1 MKKVLFIANSLV
13 DGMML
18 SYFMPY
24 IIERGVAVINPNDT
38 PQIPIQ
44 RWYEQEVQT
53 LENIDKFYKFK
64 FEDTE
69 IDFKFVVQAY
79 EDINQYMRFAKEQ
92 TQQEGYDK
100 VFLFARRL
108 FIEGVEKN
116 DFTNI
121 DKNILEV
128 IYLNVS
134 EAIHTKNN
142 TLRNFLKDNKVISC
156 SNISYTNT
164 NFYYEPFLN
173 LIYSYYQ
180 YGFDFY
186 PYNKLDIKKQNLI
199 GMYLKKNYKVSR
211 DKMHNDIQSKF
222 INKNVDRELLEI
234 YKESKRPNFFTKFN
248 CLHTPAWDSRC
259 HTTSYLDYITSVCA
273 YTFETTNF
281 EEFIFPYQSLN
292 RQYITEKTLKAILY
306 SKMDIPF
313 IMDMNPINFVELH
326 EMGFWFLNSEFY
338 NESIKMYY
346 NDELPCYSHME
357 ESVIDASIYLKSLKE
372 EYKTNTEVH
381 KHLMKTYGHKLQ
393 KNVKLLKEIL
403 SSYSKKENVL
413 NLIKNGNRN

>member
-1 MKKVLFIANSLV
+1 MKKVLFIANSLI

-24 IIERGVAVINPNDT
+24 IVERGVAVINPNDT

-44 RWYEQEVQT
+44 RWYEQESQT
-53 LENIDKFYKFK
+53 LENIDKFYQFK

-69 IDFKFVVQAY
+69 IHFKLITQQY
-79 EDINQYMRFAKEQ
+79 ENINGYMQFAKEQ

-134 EAIHTKNN
+134 EANHTKNN
-142 TLRNFLKDNKVISC
+142 TLRNFLKDKKVISC
-156 SNISYTNT
+156 SNVSYTNT

-186 PYNKLDIKKQNLI
+186 PYNKLDVKKQNLI

-211 DKMHNDIQSKF
+211 DKTYSDIQSKF
-222 INKNVDRELLEI
+222 INKNIDTDLLQI

-248 CLHTPAWDSRC
+248 CLHTPAWDSKC

-273 YTFETTNF
+273 FGFETTNF

-313 IMDMNPINFVELH
+313 IMDMNPFNFIELH
-326 EMGFWFLNSEFY
+326 EMGFWFLNSEFFDFTKTKFIDEASENMKNSIFKSIEYILELYKNNNSDLDKTHSELKTLYGDKMQNNY
-338 NESIKMYY
+338 NLFMEYLVKPY
-346 NDELPCYSHME
+346 NCE
-357 ESVIDASIYLKSLKE
+357 K
-372 EYKTNTEVH
+372 
-381 KHLMKTYGHKLQ
+381 
-393 KNVKLLKEIL
+393 
-403 SSYSKKENVL
+403 
-413 NLIKNGNRN
+413 LIKFVLKDE

>member
-1 MKKVLFIANSLV
+1 MKKVLFIANSSM

-24 IIERGVAVINPNDT
+24 IVERGVAVINPSDT
-38 PQIPIQ
+38 PQIPIK

-64 FEDTE
+64 FEDIE
-69 IDFKFVVQAY
+69 IDFKFVVQQY
-79 EDINQYMRFAKEQ
+79 ENINGYMQFAKEQ
-92 TQQEGYDK
+92 TQKEGYDK

-156 SNISYTNT
+156 SNVSYTNP

-186 PYNKLDIKKQNLI
+186 PYNKLDVKKQNLI

-211 DKMHNDIQSKF
+211 DKMYSDIQSKF
-222 INKNVDRELLEI
+222 VNKNVDTNLLEI
-234 YKESKRPNFFTKFN
+234 YKESKRPDFFTKFN
-248 CLHTPAWDSRC
+248 CLHTPAWDSKC

-273 YTFETTNF
+273 FAFETTNF

-306 SKMDIPF
+306 SKMNIPF
-313 IMDMNPINFVELH
+313 IMDMNPFNFVELH
-326 EMGFWFLNSEFY
+326 EMGFWFLNSEFFDFSKTKFIDEASK
-338 NESIKMYY
+338 NMKKSIFKSVEYIL
-346 NDELPCYSHME
+346 EL
-357 ESVIDASIYLKSLKE
+357 
-372 EYKTNTEVH
+372 YKNNNSD
-381 KHLMKTYGHKLQ
+381 LDKTHSEL
-393 KNVKLLKEIL
+393 KLLYGDKMQNNHNLFMDYLVKPHNCE
-403 SSYSKKENVL
+403 K
-413 NLIKNGNRN
+413 LIKFILKNE

>member
-1 MKKVLFIANSLV
+1 MKKVLFIANSSM

-24 IIERGVAVINPNDT
+24 IVERGVAVINPNDT
-38 PQIPIQ
+38 PQIPIK

-69 IDFKFVVQAY
+69 IDFKFVVQQY
-79 EDINQYMRFAKEQ
+79 ENINGYMQFAKQQ

-156 SNISYTNT
+156 SNVSYTNS

-186 PYNKLDIKKQNLI
+186 PYNKLDVKKQNLI

-211 DKMHNDIQSKF
+211 DKMYSDIQSKF
-222 INKNVDRELLEI
+222 VNKNVDTNLLEI
-234 YKESKRPNFFTKFN
+234 YKESKRPDFFTKFN
-248 CLHTPAWDSRC
+248 CLHTPAWDSKC

-273 YTFETTNF
+273 FAFETTNF

-306 SKMDIPF
+306 SKMNIPF
-313 IMDMNPINFVELH
+313 IMDMNPFNFVELH
-326 EMGFWFLNSEFY
+326 EMGFWFLNSEFFDFSKTKFIDEASK
-338 NESIKMYY
+338 NMKKSIFKSVEYIL
-346 NDELPCYSHME
+346 EL
-357 ESVIDASIYLKSLKE
+357 
-372 EYKTNTEVH
+372 YKNNNSD
-381 KHLMKTYGHKLQ
+381 LDKTHSQL
-393 KNVKLLKEIL
+393 KLLYGDKMQNNHNLFMDYLVKPHNCE
-403 SSYSKKENVL
+403 K
-413 NLIKNGNRN
+413 LIKFILKNE

>member
-24 IIERGVAVINPNDT
+24 IVKRGVATINPNDT

-69 IDFKFVVQAY
+69 IDFKFVVQQYENINAY
-79 EDINQYMRFAKEQ
+79 MQFAKEQ

-108 FIEGVEKN
+108 FIEGVERN

-156 SNISYTNT
+156 SNVSYTNT

-186 PYNKLDIKKQNLI
+186 PYNKLDVKKQNLI
-199 GMYLKKNYKVSR
+199 GMYLKKNYKLSR
-211 DKMHNDIQSKF
+211 DKMYNDIQTEF
-222 INKNVDRELLEI
+222 INKNIDTNLLEI
-234 YKESKRPNFFTKFN
+234 YKESERPDFFTKFN

-313 IMDMNPINFVELH
+313 IMDMNPTNFLELH
-326 EMGFWFLNSEFY
+326 EMGFWFLNSEFFDFSKTKFIDEASE
-338 NESIKMYY
+338 NMKNSIFKSIEYIL
-346 NDELPCYSHME
+346 EL
-357 ESVIDASIYLKSLKE
+357 
-372 EYKTNTEVH
+372 YKNNNSD
-381 KHLMKTYGHKLQ
+381 LDKTHSEL
-393 KNVKLLKEIL
+393 KLLYGDKMQNNYNLFMEYL
-403 SSYSKKENVL
+403 VKPYNCEK
-413 NLIKNGNRN
+413 LIKFILNNE

>member
-1 MKKVLFIANSLV
+1 MKKILFIANSLI

-24 IIERGVAVINPNDT
+24 IVERGVAVINPNDT

-44 RWYEQEVQT
+44 RWYEQESQT
-53 LENIDKFYKFK
+53 LENIDKFYQFK

-69 IDFKFVVQAY
+69 IHFKLITQQY
-79 EDINQYMRFAKEQ
+79 ENINGYMQFAKEQ

-142 TLRNFLKDNKVISC
+142 TLRNFLKDKKVISC
-156 SNISYTNT
+156 SNVSYTNT

-186 PYNKLDIKKQNLI
+186 PYNKLDVKKQNLI

-211 DKMHNDIQSKF
+211 DKTYNDIQSKF
-222 INKNVDRELLEI
+222 INKNIDTDLLQI
-234 YKESKRPNFFTKFN
+234 YKESKRPDFFTKFN
-248 CLHTPAWDSRC
+248 CLHTPAWDSKC

-273 YTFETTNF
+273 FGFETTNF

-306 SKMDIPF
+306 SKMNIPF
-313 IMDMNPINFVELH
+313 IMDMNPFNFVELH
-326 EMGFWFLNSEFY
+326 EMGFWFLNSEFFDFNKTKFIDEASENMKNSIFKSIEYILELYKNNNSDLDKTHSELKTLYGDKMQNNY
-338 NESIKMYY
+338 NVFMQYLVKPY
-346 NDELPCYSHME
+346 NCE
-357 ESVIDASIYLKSLKE
+357 K
-372 EYKTNTEVH
+372 
-381 KHLMKTYGHKLQ
+381 
-393 KNVKLLKEIL
+393 
-403 SSYSKKENVL
+403 
-413 NLIKNGNRN
+413 LIKFILKDE

>member
-1 MKKVLFIANSLV
+1 MKKVLFIANSLI

-18 SYFMPY
+18 SYCMPY
-24 IIERGVAVINPNDT
+24 IVERGVAVINPNDT

-44 RWYEQEVQT
+44 RWYEQESQT
-53 LENIDKFYKFK
+53 LENIDKFYQFK

-69 IDFKFVVQAY
+69 IHFKLITQQY
-79 EDINQYMRFAKEQ
+79 ENINGYMQFAKEQ

-116 DFTNI
+116 YFTNI

-142 TLRNFLKDNKVISC
+142 TLRNFLKDKKVISC
-156 SNISYTNT
+156 SNVSYTNT

-186 PYNKLDIKKQNLI
+186 PYNKLDVKKQNLI

-211 DKMHNDIQSKF
+211 DKTYSDIQSKF
-222 INKNVDRELLEI
+222 INKNIDTDLLQI

-248 CLHTPAWDSRC
+248 CLHTPAWDSKC

-273 YTFETTNF
+273 FGFETTNF

-313 IMDMNPINFVELH
+313 IMDMNPFNFIELH
-326 EMGFWFLNSEFY
+326 EMGFWFLNSEFFDFTKTKFIDEASENMKNSIFKSIEYILELYKNNNSDLDKTHSELKTLYGDKMQNNY
-338 NESIKMYY
+338 NLFMEYLVKPY
-346 NDELPCYSHME
+346 NCE
-357 ESVIDASIYLKSLKE
+357 K
-372 EYKTNTEVH
+372 
-381 KHLMKTYGHKLQ
+381 
-393 KNVKLLKEIL
+393 
-403 SSYSKKENVL
+403 
-413 NLIKNGNRN
+413 LIKFVLKDE